1 MARKSRKNQV
11 LPESVQV
18 QATEK
23 TARQLLATAAYVR
36 LSVEN
41 SGNSTDDTLQ
51 TQIKLVHNFIANHPD
66 LKLADTYIDNGFT
79 GTNFDRPEF
88 ERLMQDVKL
97 GKIQCVVVKD
107 LSRFGRDYLETG
119 HYLETIF
126 PRLNVRFIA
135 VTDDF
140 DSFRPGDVESLA
152 TPIKNLVNSL
162 YAKDI
167 SNKLRAVNAN
177 KRKRGERCGSFPPYG
192 LKLTEDRK
200 NYLLDQE
207 TVPYVRAI
215 YVWKLLDVNKH
226 EIVRRLEL
234 LQAPSPRQL
243 QRMHSDN
250 TAHLQDNTT
259 WLPGAVARILENPV
273 YVGDTVTGKTKSLAS
288 SYKRVRTRREDWT
301 VTTNTHEAVI
311 LRSDYDAVQEIADAA
326 KQKWRAAIAENAEER
341 AKLPDLFHGQV
352 HCAGCGAPMVLLRRG
367 SAAKPLF
374 NVYTCKSDRH
384 KYACYGTKIQER
396 LLQALVMDQISVLIK
411 AMCSRKKMLEEMTQN
426 DTSKNVLHSLK
437 RKAAYLSGKIAEA
450 EERKSGLYEDWVMGL
465 FDKMEYQG
473 LKEHY
478 IREIQKLKKQL
489 QETEQMQQTIERRAH
504 QYIELVENLEQHLDN
519 HAFNLDLVREL
530 VERIDV
536 SSNGSIAVRFRC
548 NDVYEELFRMM
559 EDVQNEK

>member
-1 MARKSRKNQV
+1 M
-11 LPESVQV
+11 P
-18 QATEK
+18 
-23 TARQLLATAAYVR
+23 
-36 LSVEN
+36 
-41 SGNSTDDTLQ
+41 
-51 TQIKLVHNFIANHPD
+51 
-66 LKLADTYIDNGFT
+66 
-79 GTNFDRPEF
+79 
-88 ERLMQDVKL
+88 
-97 GKIQCVVVKD
+97 
-107 LSRFGRDYLETG
+107 
-119 HYLETIF
+119 
-126 PRLNVRFIA
+126 
-135 VTDDF
+135 
-140 DSFRPGDVESLA
+140 
-152 TPIKNLVNSL
+152 
-162 YAKDI
+162 
-167 SNKLRAVNAN
+167 
-177 KRKRGERCGSFPPYG
+177 
-192 LKLTEDRK
+192 
-200 NYLLDQE
+200 DQE

-273 YVGDTVTGKTKSLAS
+273 YVGDTVTGKTKPLAS

-352 HCAGCGAPMVLLRRG
+352 YCAGCGAPMVLLRRG

-396 LLQALVMDQISVLIK
+396 LRQALVMDQISVLIK

-426 DTSKNVLHSLK
+426 DTSKHVLHSLK